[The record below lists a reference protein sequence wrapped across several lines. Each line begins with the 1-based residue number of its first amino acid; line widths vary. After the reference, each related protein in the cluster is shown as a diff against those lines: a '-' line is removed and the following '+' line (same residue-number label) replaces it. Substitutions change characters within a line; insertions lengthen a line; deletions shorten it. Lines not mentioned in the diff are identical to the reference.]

1 MIRWAYVM
9 ALLLCISVPQAR
21 GGELGATLHNAT
33 VMDWGM
39 STDDAALDAAKDY
52 ITGSTDPAA
61 LGRVGKRDLQQA
73 STAVAACMRAFS
85 DAAQPPVTREVATPH
100 IMRCMT
106 TAKAAHPWMMSKP
119 LVLAAPAAAAE
130 DNTPEAAWDKQKAAP
145 LPYAAVKADNA
156 SRSTTGR
163 SKLIVRIVLADTAQ
177 GKVSPRTDQAGLT
190 KEQLAATVIAAA
202 KHYAQTTKANMV
214 GVVLDGGFEKPAA
227 NIQLARCNYAPDG
240 KGVTGTDN
248 WTWNDVRA
256 ADRGLTAEEQ
266 RTGGYLSLEEV
277 PSELAEAVEGSA
289 PLKR

>member
-39 STDDAALDAAKDY
+39 STDEAALDAAKDY
-52 ITGSTDPAA
+52 IIGSTDPAA

-85 DAAQPPVTREVATPH
+85 DAAQPPVTREDATPH
-100 IMRCMT
+100 IMHCMT
-106 TAKAAHPWMMSKP
+106 TAKATHSWMLSKP
-119 LVLAAPAAAAE
+119 LAQAAPAAASAAE
-130 DNTPEAAWDKQKAAP
+130 NASTIWDKQKAAP

-163 SKLIVRIVLADTAQ
+163 SRLIVRIILADPAQ
-177 GKVSPRTDQAGLT
+177 GKASPRLDQNGLT

-202 KHYAQTTKANMV
+202 KHYAQATKANMI
-214 GVVLDGGFEKPAA
+214 GVVLDGGFKKPAA

-240 KGVTGTDN
+240 RGASGNDN

-266 RTGGYLSLEEV
+266 RSGGYLRLEEV
-277 PSELAEAVEGSA
+277 PVDVAEAVSA
-289 PLKR
+289 QAPIAR